1 MWITRARWWND
12 LGHDRRQR
20 LGPWLA
26 VSARREKRRSPA
38 QVGSESFRKRTIW
51 LLSFYA
57 AFILVFFSIS
67 TNQEYYTYPAYFPLL
82 LLTAGALAGAES
94 ETGSASKWLN
104 GVHAAF
110 AIVGLATAGALGYG
124 LWCSRKL
131 PYVADI
137 GTLLAHR
144 DVAGYT
150 LSMSHFF
157 DLSGPSFAA
166 LRLPAA
172 VAAVALLLGP
182 AIAWM
187 LRRKGHHFEATV
199 SVAFTAAIFLIAAH
213 IALVRFEPVLSSRA
227 MADTINRIAP
237 EGHGKQ
243 AKATLILYGDS
254 SEGSSIVFYTRR
266 QALLVNGRISS
277 MIWGSDYPD
286 APHIFLSDSDLLAM
300 WGAGPRKFLFVPED
314 SHDHV
319 SSLLGSRA
327 YVLQEL
333 ADKTLYTDRP
343 LD

>member
-1 MWITRARWWND
+1 
-12 LGHDRRQR
+12 
-20 LGPWLA
+20 
-26 VSARREKRRSPA
+26 
-38 QVGSESFRKRTIW
+38 
-51 LLSFYA
+51 
-57 AFILVFFSIS
+57 
-67 TNQEYYTYPAYFPLL
+67 
-82 LLTAGALAGAES
+82 
-94 ETGSASKWLN
+94 
-104 GVHAAF
+104 
-110 AIVGLATAGALGYG
+110 
-124 LWCSRKL
+124 
-131 PYVADI
+131 
-137 GTLLAHR
+137 
-144 DVAGYT
+144 
-150 LSMSHFF
+150 MSHLF

-187 LRRKGHHFEATV
+187 LRRRRHHFEATV

-213 IALVRFEPVLSSRA
+213 IALVRFEPVLSSQA

-237 EGHGKQ
+237 EENGKA
-243 AKATLILYGDS
+243 AKTTLMLYGDS
-254 SEGSSIVFYTRR
+254 SEGSSIIFYTRR
-266 QALLVNGRISS
+266 QGLLVNGRISS

-286 APHIFLSDSDLLAM
+286 VPHIFLSDSDLLAM

-343 LD
+343 YEGR